1 MPNSQTSRLGSWS
14 LGVGT
19 GQCGMTKLLVRIIAL
34 AVILGTPLGSAQDA
48 KIDITGKW
56 LFTVETSA
64 GSGTP
69 TVTLKQDGEKLTG
82 HYSSMQL
89 GEADLTGSV
98 KGKEIAFTFMAN
110 VLDMQIP
117 VSYTGTIE
125 SKDALKGKIVITGLG
140 DGTFTGKR
148 Q

>member
-1 MPNSQTSRLGSWS
+1 MNKLVSYVIVVVVTILSCA
-14 LGVGT
+14 GVLT
-19 GQCGMTKLLVRIIAL
+19 
-34 AVILGTPLGSAQDA
+34 AQDNV
-48 KIDITGKW
+48 DVSGKW
-56 LFTVETSA
+56 VFNVETSA
-64 GSGTP
+64 GAGTP

-82 HYSSMQL
+82 HYSSMTL

-98 KGKEIAFTFMAN
+98 KGREIAFTFTAN

-125 SKDALKGKIVITGLG
+125 GKDAMKGKIVITGLG